1 MNKTTIFT
9 WFLLLLTFVSKIEGK
24 NGPDPLVY
32 TIPIKQEIN
41 HTTRLFLQHGMEEA
55 QQLQADAILI
65 DLNTYGGLLEAA
77 DSMRT
82 HILYSPIPVYVFI
95 NNNAASA
102 GALISIACR
111 KIYMRKGASI
121 GAATVVDQSGAAMPD
136 KYQSYMRS
144 LMRATAETQ
153 GRNPQIAEAMV
164 DDRVIVPHL
173 VDSGKVLT
181 LTAEEALQWGY
192 CDGIAETMDE
202 IITRYLNYPQYELNS
217 YTPSTFDRVKGF
229 LMNPALQAI
238 LIMIMIGGLYFEL
251 QTPGLGFPSL
261 ASVVAAILYFAP
273 LYIDGLTQNW
283 EILLFFIGLILI
295 ALEIFVIPCFGVA
308 GIAGLACLF
317 SGLTVGLLDNTNFD
331 FAHVSADSIGQASLT
346 VFSGLILGFALVLWL
361 SHKIGTKGFLRRAA
375 LEADLEEA
383 VSSPDYQTL
392 VGQEGTALT
401 VLRPSGKIQ
410 INGKSYDAVSE
421 AGFIEAGTPVVVQRY
436 ENAQLYVVP
445 QGHF

>member
-1 MNKTTIFT
+1 
-9 WFLLLLTFVSKIEGK
+9 
-24 NGPDPLVY
+24 
-32 TIPIKQEIN
+32 
-41 HTTRLFLQHGMEEA
+41 
-55 QQLQADAILI
+55 
-65 DLNTYGGLLEAA
+65 
-77 DSMRT
+77 
-82 HILYSPIPVYVFI
+82 
-95 NNNAASA
+95 
-102 GALISIACR
+102 
-111 KIYMRKGASI
+111 
-121 GAATVVDQSGAAMPD
+121 
-136 KYQSYMRS
+136 
-144 LMRATAETQ
+144 
-153 GRNPQIAEAMV
+153 
-164 DDRVIVPHL
+164 
-173 VDSGKVLT
+173 
-181 LTAEEALQWGY
+181 
-192 CDGIAETMDE
+192 
-202 IITRYLNYPQYELNS
+202 
-217 YTPSTFDRVKGF
+217 
-229 LMNPALQAI
+229 MNPALQAI

-295 ALEIFVIPCFGVA
+295 ALEIFVIPGFGVA

-401 VLRPSGKIQ
+401 VLRPSGKVH